1 MNHRICK
8 YICVYI
14 NAVAKGAMLQLYL
27 WHDSYNTV
35 FKIKHK
41 LHVVPGSAAPP
52 PIKNSGCASDRIGDE
67 MFIDLTGNVLDRREA
82 QLVKTRNRVN
92 TAQSKEPLS

>member
-1 MNHRICK
+1 
-8 YICVYI
+8 
-14 NAVAKGAMLQLYL
+14 
-27 WHDSYNTV
+27 
-35 FKIKHK
+35 
-41 LHVVPGSAAPP
+41 
-52 PIKNSGCASDRIGDE
+52 